1 MFTGEMV
8 FPWLFDDFAYLQPY
22 KAAADLVAAKQDWPQ
37 LYSQHT
43 LSRNKVTHCC
53 FVAAVTCSQC
63 CVTEPK
69 MPCMIRSVAY
79 VACSIR
85 YLL

>member
-22 KAAADLVAAKQDWPQ
+22 KAAADLLAAKQDWPQ

-43 LSRNKVTHCC
+43 LSRNKVLSTCFGDSLLLCC
-53 FVAAVTCSQC
+53 C
-63 CVTEPK
+63 CHMQPVVCCRTNG
-69 MPCMIRSVAY
+69 AY
-79 VACSIR
+79 AMWHMQ
-85 YLL
+85 L